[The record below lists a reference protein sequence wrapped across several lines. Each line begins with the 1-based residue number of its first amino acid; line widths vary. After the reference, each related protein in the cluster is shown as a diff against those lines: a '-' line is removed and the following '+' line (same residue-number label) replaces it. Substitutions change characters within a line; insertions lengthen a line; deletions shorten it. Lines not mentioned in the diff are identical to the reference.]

1 MPGKRQGKPKRGA
14 DQQLSQLV
22 RAINQLSMNKNSRK
36 RDAGKKGRGPAQ
48 PHFPLA
54 PADDIRLQMK
64 TGEIKLCL
72 QNLAMLFKQGAGSC
86 SLGDSGAVQFSVTF
100 MLPTHATVRLIN
112 ANTAQ

>member
-1 MPGKRQGKPKRGA
+1 MPGKRQGKPNRGA

-22 RAINQLSMNKNSRK
+22 KAINQLSMNKGLRK
-36 RDAGKKGRGPAQ
+36 QNGRKKGKSPAQ

-54 PADDIRLQMK
+54 PADDIRLQMRA
-64 TGEIKLCL
+64 GEIKLCL
-72 QNLAMLFKQGAGSC
+72 QNLATLFRQGAGSC
-86 SLGDSGAVQFSVTF
+86 SLGDSGAIQFSVSF